1 VLFFDDDL
9 ENSQTRFGRKR
20 AGGCWWRHPTRCC
33 DTVPAV
39 TGLRALYTSL
49 PSESKLPVLTLRTM
63 SSTRAEASFEGFL
76 LCWAETG
83 DNSSNRDNS
92 AKCITHEVMLACGH
106 GR

>member
-20 AGGCWWRHPTRCC
+20 AERCWWRHPTRCC

-39 TGLRALYTSL
+39 TEAAAVVHLAALRKQIAG
-49 PSESKLPVLTLRTM
+49 VTLRPM
-63 SSTRAEASFEGFL
+63 SSTQAEASFEGFL